1 VSTPAPASRTK
12 PDRFPTEFHTYW
24 ETLDRPSVRR
34 LRAAFQLVL
43 GFDLVPPDEQVLQY
57 GHGHYDADPLA
68 EEFVAQVYDRM
79 GTKVGR
85 AMLETALEHGIGA
98 VDDPPKSLVR
108 LMEDVDEEPSWLDW
122 SLIDRGAKVFR
133 SFGPAAAA
141 SAGSGTLL
149 AYTESSI
156 AKPLSLTGTYTG
168 GSALRRFMETQRHT
182 FDVSEQDGLRR
193 GGAGRATS
201 VRVRIMHVYLR
212 RKIGGHEEWDEA
224 AWGVPI
230 NQSDALIT
238 LMSGSVIN
246 ALGMRLIGHPVSNS
260 DIAALMHL
268 WRYIGHIMGVHPRWY
283 PATPREG
290 IQLGAV
296 YFLKRAYSAGND
308 GTELINS
315 YLSAFRPKSGRG
327 WKRRVR
333 DEFNYRVQIGYTR
346 FWLPGAFYRQ
356 YDMPFPWPWALQ
368 PILQVPVNLAVGIGR
383 KISPRFDSTMDR
395 YCRWRRQTWWTNE
408 MGVQKSRFAAREEF
422 RR

>member
-1 VSTPAPASRTK
+1 
-12 PDRFPTEFHTYW
+12 
-24 ETLDRPSVRR
+24 
-34 LRAAFQLVL
+34 
-43 GFDLVPPDEQVLQY
+43 
-57 GHGHYDADPLA
+57 
-68 EEFVAQVYDRM
+68 
-79 GTKVGR
+79 
-85 AMLETALEHGIGA
+85 
-98 VDDPPKSLVR
+98 
-108 LMEDVDEEPSWLDW
+108 MEDVDEEPSWLDW

-168 GSALRRFMETQRHT
+168 GSALRRFMETQRPT

-224 AWGVPI
+224 AWVVPI

-268 WRYIGHIMGVHPRWY
+268 WRYVGHIMGVHPRWY

-296 YFLKRAYSAGND
+296 YFLKRAYSAGSD

-315 YLSAFRPKSGRG
+315 YLPAFRPKAGEAGRG
-327 WKRRVR
+327 ESVTSSTTASRSGIPDSGSQGRSTGSTTCHFPGRGRCIPSFRYRSTSQSASDARSALASTRRWT
-333 DEFNYRVQIGYTR
+333 GTAAGAGKPGGPTR
-346 FWLPGAFYRQ
+346 
-356 YDMPFPWPWALQ
+356 WACRR
-368 PILQVPVNLAVGIGR
+368 AD
-383 KISPRFDSTMDR
+383 SPRARNFDGS
-395 YCRWRRQTWWTNE
+395 
-408 MGVQKSRFAAREEF
+408 
-422 RR
+422 